1 VRSSASFC
9 ASRIFLKQAARLEGR
24 QVQDFGDE
32 AQQIPARMQYLL
44 QAVLLRRFGGVCTG
58 SLSQVFSAVPWRRV
72 P

>member
-1 VRSSASFC
+1 
-9 ASRIFLKQAARLEGR
+9 
-24 QVQDFGDE
+24 
-32 AQQIPARMQYLL
+32 MQYLL